1 MLFWLCFGW
10 DFGEVTSRRVCVCNG
25 DKGPLW
31 DSEKGN
37 SACDIREVSG
47 NRRRPAD
54 VGEWGGGEAMMKS
67 TGTGR
72 RRRGAR
78 RRCLIDGEMWKASR
92 CGADEGEG
100 KKVTK
105 TPEN

>member
-10 DFGEVTSRRVCVCNG
+10 DFGEVTSRRVYVCNG

-54 VGEWGGGEAMMKS
+54 VGECGGGGGHDEEHWHWEEKR
-67 TGTGR
+67 GTEEVP
-72 RRRGAR
+72 
-78 RRCLIDGEMWKASR
+78 D
-92 CGADEGEG
+92 
-100 KKVTK
+100 
-105 TPEN
+105 